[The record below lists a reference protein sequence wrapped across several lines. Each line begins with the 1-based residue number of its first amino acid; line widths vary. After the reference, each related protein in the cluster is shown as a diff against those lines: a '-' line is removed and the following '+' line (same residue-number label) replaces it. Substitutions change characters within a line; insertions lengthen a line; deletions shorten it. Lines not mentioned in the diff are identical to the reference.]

1 MYASVQASAN
11 IWSIFGCRSNS
22 VCTINKL
29 NPLFGSDDIV
39 RCLCI
44 IFFRCFHLIFRIV
57 VIFIAPHC
65 QNTQS
70 IDLSH
75 GDWHVHAC
83 MKNKHRESASF
94 YVCCHCRE
102 NGFFCHVILIV
113 IDGLDIQLFKKNKRV
128 YMICRERERKKI
140 VLAKQLSTKSVYTP
154 VHKICNVKKSRIL
167 SRAFF
172 VVDIFIVIFHMY

>member
-1 MYASVQASAN
+1 MKNNSSVSVAWSMPHSLFAVFTMKLHMYVWKKFICGSEYVGLDILGQSNEDKTVSQKTDWCIAQASAN
-11 IWSIFGCRSNS
+11 IWSIFECRSNS

-44 IFFRCFHLIFRIV
+44 IFFSCFHLIFQIV
-57 VIFIAPHC
+57 VIFIVPHC

-75 GDWHVHAC
+75 SDWHVHAC
-83 MKNKHRESASF
+83 MKNKQRDSASF

-102 NGFFCHVILIV
+102 NGIFCHVILIV
-113 IDGLDIQLFKKNKRV
+113 IDGLDI
-128 YMICRERERKKI
+128 
-140 VLAKQLSTKSVYTP
+140 
-154 VHKICNVKKSRIL
+154 
-167 SRAFF
+167 
-172 VVDIFIVIFHMY
+172 

>member
-11 IWSIFGCRSNS
+11 IWSIFECRSNS

-83 MKNKHRESASF
+83 MKNK
-94 YVCCHCRE
+94 
-102 NGFFCHVILIV
+102 
-113 IDGLDIQLFKKNKRV
+113 Q
-128 YMICRERERKKI
+128 RERVPRFMCVVIAEKMDFFAM
-140 VLAKQLSTKSVYTP
+140 LFSLLSTAQIYSCLKKQACI
-154 VHKICNVKKSRIL
+154 HDLQREKEKKSSL
-167 SRAFF
+167 QNN
-172 VVDIFIVIFHMY
+172 

>member
-1 MYASVQASAN
+1 MYASVQVSAN
-11 IWSIFGCRSNS
+11 IWSIFECRSNS

-44 IFFRCFHLIFRIV
+44 IFSRCFHLIFQIV
-57 VIFIAPHC
+57 VIFNAPHC

-83 MKNKHRESASF
+83 MKNKQKESASF

-102 NGFFCHVILIV
+102 NGFFIAM
-113 IDGLDIQLFKKNKRV
+113 LFSLLSTAQIYSCLKKQAC
-128 YMICRERERKKI
+128 IHDLQREREKK
-140 VLAKQLSTKSVYTP
+140 KQSLQ
-154 VHKICNVKKSRIL
+154 NN
-167 SRAFF
+167 
-172 VVDIFIVIFHMY
+172 